1 LDAIYQSIKYQTF
14 DPVEALIVA
23 LGLGFLTYVLLR
35 GPAASISYRWH
46 RHTRNTTLNRRA
58 KGA

>member
-35 GPAASISYRWH
+35 DPAASISYRWH